1 MNIPSNLKYTKD
13 DEWIRLE
20 GEFGYIGI
28 TDYAQHEL
36 GDITFIDI
44 DPDLVGETLEAEEVP
59 ASELDHDGTVKA
71 WEHANQLIDERRK
84 WLDEEHD
91 RQDKIHNICNE
102 FAEKAEAFVRDGG
115 TFIATFLS
123 GVVDKNV
130 LVYPGGFPGPFRK
143 QIGRAHV

>member
-44 DPDLVGETLEAEEVP
+44 DPDLVGETLEAEEVFG
-59 ASELDHDGTVKA
+59 AVEAVKTSAELMMPVAGEIVEVNETLA
-71 WEHANQLIDERRK
+71 
-84 WLDEEHD
+84 DEENAKLVNTD
-91 RQDKIHNICNE
+91 PYGEGWMLKIKVSTPE
-102 FAEKAEAFVRDGG
+102 QAM
-115 TFIATFLS
+115 
-123 GVVDKNV
+123 
-130 LVYPGGFPGPFRK
+130 FR
-143 QIGRAHV
+143 

>member
-44 DPDLVGETLEAEEVP
+44 DPDLVGETLDAEEVFG
-59 ASELDHDGTVKA
+59 AVEAVKTSAELMMPVAGEIVEVNETLA
-71 WEHANQLIDERRK
+71 
-84 WLDEEHD
+84 DEENAKLVNTD
-91 RQDKIHNICNE
+91 PYGEGWMLKIKVSNIADMDNLLDAAAYE
-102 FAEKAEAFVRDGG
+102 EK
-115 TFIATFLS
+115 I
-123 GVVDKNV
+123 K
-130 LVYPGGFPGPFRK
+130 
-143 QIGRAHV
+143 

>member
-44 DPDLVGETLEAEEVP
+44 DPDLVGETLEAEEVFGAVEAVKTSAELMMPVAGEVVEVNETLADEENAKLVNTDPYGEGWMLKIKVSDP
-59 ASELDHDGTVKA
+59 AELD
-71 WEHANQLIDERRK
+71 NL
-84 WLDEEHD
+84 LDAAAYEA
-91 RQDKIHNICNE
+91 KI
-102 FAEKAEAFVRDGG
+102 
-115 TFIATFLS
+115 
-123 GVVDKNV
+123 
-130 LVYPGGFPGPFRK
+130 
-143 QIGRAHV
+143 Q